1 MRDKA
6 AERLRKLNSGYYH
19 GLLTFESFRNE
30 RTALLDQAEADALEA
45 DAEEFRMV
53 RGEYLGP
60 GAFQGPEHSIPHR
73 ATIYASTLVVFLALV
88 WTGVVWLDLA
98 GLWSEPNQEIAGN
111 TQRRPLELA
120 RAARVDPSELEEPA
134 EAPPAPEPQ
143 SWPPEQIEEQIRV
156 TVAEALQ
163 ELYPEKSPEAV
174 AEAGAADEA
183 TGELPEEASAAQA
196 AILERV
202 EQMTAESGEPEIA
215 AAETAEP
222 EITDAALAAA
232 EIAEPEITDAA
243 LAAVEI
249 AEPEITDAALAA
261 AEIAEPEIADA
272 GLADAEIAESEPAAE
287 ELLASQDSPDAGNAV
302 AAEGEATELQ
312 LDALAEVLVDDQ
324 PEPEIE
330 LQDLSAAAEQLEPV
344 EGEPVPDTP
353 LVVATAEEPAAQ
365 PKTFDPHS
373 RYPCER
379 LTPGGG
385 APRCSDELTDDVYG
399 PTMVVIRHEGPD
411 RTSEAADQPFLMSQ
425 WEVTYREFYLFCR
438 WENRDCPGMVWGDDE
453 YPVVEVSWEDAKA
466 YAAWLHWLTGHRYR
480 LPTEEEWEYVAMH
493 SAGDG
498 LDDITPRSMPQAAHR
513 LRSLDGVMH
522 VTDNVREWLAAGE
535 EPQMLAA
542 ANGETPGPT
551 RAVAGHCYA
560 DARTAGA
567 SFTRSVGADQSDRCT
582 GFRVVREI
590 GRP

>member
-60 GAFQGPEHSIPHR
+60 GAFQGAEHSIPHR
-73 ATIYASTLVVFLALV
+73 ATIYASTLVVFLGLV
-88 WTGVVWLDLA
+88 WAGVVWLDLA

-111 TQRRPLELA
+111 TQGRPLELA

-134 EAPPAPEPQ
+134 EAPPAPETQ

-163 ELYPEKSPEAV
+163 ELYPEKTPEAL
-174 AEAGAADEA
+174 AEAGGTDEA
-183 TGELPEEASAAQA
+183 TGEFPEEASAVQA

-202 EQMTAESGEPEIA
+202 EQMTAESDEPEIA

-232 EIAEPEITDAA
+232 ETAEPEITDAA
-243 LAAVEI
+243 LAN
-249 AEPEITDAALAA
+249 
-261 AEIAEPEIADA
+261 
-272 GLADAEIAESEPAAE
+272 AEIAESETAQPAAE
-287 ELLASQDSPDAGNAV
+287 GLLASQDSPDVGKAV
-302 AAEGEATELQ
+302 AAEGDSTELQ
-312 LDALAEVLVDDQ
+312 LDALAEVLVDQ
-324 PEPEIE
+324 AEPEIE
-330 LQDLSAAAEQLEPV
+330 PRDLTAAAEQVEPF
-344 EGEPVPDTP
+344 EGEPVLDTP

-365 PKTFDPHS
+365 PKMFDPHS

-379 LTPGGG
+379 VTPGGG

-411 RTSEAADQPFLMSQ
+411 RTSEVADQPFLMSQ

-453 YPVVEVSWEDAKA
+453 YPVVEVSWEDANA

-498 LDDITPRSMPQAAHR
+498 FDDITPRSMPEAAHR

-567 SFTRSVGADQSDRCT
+567 SFTRSVGADLSDRCT